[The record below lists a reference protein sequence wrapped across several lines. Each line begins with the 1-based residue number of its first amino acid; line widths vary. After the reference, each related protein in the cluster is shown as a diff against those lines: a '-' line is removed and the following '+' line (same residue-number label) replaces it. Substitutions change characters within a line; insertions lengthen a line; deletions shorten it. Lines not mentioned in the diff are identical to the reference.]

1 MTWQPQT
8 GSERPGASQPH
19 PEDCECF
26 ERCRRHPD
34 EWQSYPEF
42 DLGPADSD
50 ADGRL

>member
-1 MTWQPQT
+1 MSWTPQT
-8 GSERPGASQPH
+8 GSETRSHPH

-34 EWQSYPEF
+34 EWQVYAEYDMGSYH
-42 DLGPADSD
+42 SD